1 MDKKFKIVDID
12 NIQIITNGSISELS
26 TIDNPNQVGSIF
38 DNDNQKTVSQITPLI
53 MLVNQNAINGQD
65 KINALLQIGSDPH
78 LKVNY
83 NGKETSAFEI
93 AAKYRTHFNL

>member
-1 MDKKFKIVDID
+1 MDKKFRIVDID

-53 MLVNQNAINGQD
+53 MLVNQNANNGQE
-65 KINALLQIGSDPH
+65 KINALLKIGADPH

-83 NGKETSAFEI
+83 YGKETSAFEI
-93 AAKYRTHFNL
+93 ATKYRTNFNL